1 MTAGAGRTGI
11 LAAIACALCM
21 GFGLAPMF
29 IGTFPVFFPAV
40 TNAYGWD
47 ASLFP
52 QALLLAGVAGAL
64 ASPIAGR
71 MMDRFG
77 TRKVLLPAMVAW
89 AAALAALR
97 FVDASRVRLYADAI
111 AIGVAGASCGPVALA
126 KIVSGWF
133 DRGRGVALGLVL
145 SAAPAASTALA
156 IVVANSLVAGF
167 GWQTAY
173 LWLAASI
180 IAVPLP
186 FCFFFLREA
195 DAVPDVPADA
205 RAPTF
210 GLAPSQALRTGSFW
224 MLLLAVGLCCG
235 TINGVVGHLIPWS
248 GQLGIDHKLVTE
260 ALSIFSLAGPVGSLA
275 AGWLADHARTP
286 RVLSVFFLIPFAGAG
301 LLFTQPSSAVPALI
315 LMGIG
320 FSATSGLLPY
330 LATRYFGVAHA
341 AAIFGISLGLSTL
354 MMGGGPVI
362 IGFMVGMT
370 GGHYLPL
377 MFPVAAALA
386 IGFALSLALPP
397 YAVTP
402 EKRGMA

>member
-29 IGTFPVFFPAV
+29 IGSFPVFFPAV
-40 TNAYGWD
+40 TGAYRWD

-64 ASPIAGR
+64 ASPIAGG

-97 FVDASRVRLYADAI
+97 FVDASRVRLYVDAI
-111 AIGVAGASCGPVALA
+111 AIGVTGASCGPVALA

-145 SAAPAASTALA
+145 SASPAASTALA
-156 IVVANSLVAGF
+156 ILVANKLVASF

-186 FCFFFLREA
+186 FCFFFLHEA
-195 DAVPDVPADA
+195 DAAPGVPADA

-210 GLAPSQALRTGSFW
+210 GLAPSQALRTRSFW

-235 TINGVVGHLIPWS
+235 AINGVIGHLLPWS
-248 GQLGIDHKLVTE
+248 GQLGIDHKLITA

-275 AGWLADHARTP
+275 AGWVADHARTP
-286 RVLSVFFLIPFAGAG
+286 RVLSVFFLVPLAGAA
-301 LLFTQPSSAVPALI
+301 LLFSLPLAAVPALI

-341 AAIFGISLGLSTL
+341 AEIFGISIGLSTL

-362 IGFMVGMT
+362 IGFMVGIT

-377 MFPVAAALA
+377 MLPVAAAIT
-386 IGFALSLALPP
+386 IGFVFSLALPS
-397 YAVTP
+397 YAVAL
-402 EKRGMA
+402 EKGAPS

>member
-1 MTAGAGRTGI
+1 MRAGPGRTGI

-29 IGTFPVFFPAV
+29 IGTFPVFFPPV
-40 TNAYGWD
+40 TNAYEWD

-77 TRKVLLPAMVAW
+77 TREVLLPALVGW

-111 AIGVAGASCGPVALA
+111 AIGVTGASCGPVALA
-126 KIVSGWF
+126 KVVSSWF

-156 IVVANSLVAGF
+156 ILVANSLVASF

-180 IAVPLP
+180 IAIPLP
-186 FCFFFLREA
+186 FCFFFLHEA
-195 DAVPDVPADA
+195 DAAPDVPTDT
-205 RAPTF
+205 PTPMP
-210 GLAPSQALRTGSFW
+210 GLAPSQALRTRSFW
-224 MLLLAVGLCCG
+224 MVLLAVGLCCG
-235 TINGVVGHLIPWS
+235 AINGVIGHLLPWS
-248 GQLGIDHKLVTE
+248 GQLGIDPKLVTG

-275 AGWLADHARTP
+275 AGWVADHARTP
-286 RVLSVFFLIPFAGAG
+286 RALSVFFLVPLAGAG
-301 LLFTQPSSAVPALI
+301 LLFTLPLAAVPALI

-341 AAIFGISLGLSTL
+341 AEIFGISVGLSTL

-362 IGFMVGMT
+362 IGFMVRMT

-377 MFPVAAALA
+377 MLPVAAAIA

-397 YAVTP
+397 YAVAH
-402 EKRGMA
+402 EQRGLA